1 MKRTIKTISFV
12 LLMLSL
18 GLVLSACVKKT
29 AKIGDENFS
38 EDINIEKRVDQKD
51 SQEGDEDVEGLE
63 KSEELS
69 VNDWRVY
76 ENEYFNIR
84 FKYHQNWYFQRDKIN
99 EGDYIAVY
107 GFAPSAEELND
118 KDYAIQ
124 LFILN
129 SENNFI
135 ENFSYSQEKE
145 SGNKKYILVSN
156 QEKYQEILDL
166 MFENLEIL
174 DHEEEVLQD
183 EISMCGVKIQ
193 LPSFVNKD
201 DFQEVKILEGVCM
214 SRLSS
219 DPSYNDLIPQH
230 LFTTLFDIM
239 VVDKNKVDNELY
251 NKFTSYEAYK
261 NNKNLRNLKNL
272 VLPFGCIKGQVILS
286 KDLDFDSFNGISY
299 YVDCIRQDIPG
310 IGLYQI
316 VEKRANRLIYVTYKL
331 WTHSESDDFKTY
343 FDNNYF
349 FNQDTKQHNYNE
361 IFSNYMNL
369 ILKDEIISKNIKELN
384 NIYNF

>member
-183 EISMCGVKIQ
+183 EISV
-193 LPSFVNKD
+193 
-201 DFQEVKILEGVCM
+201 
-214 SRLSS
+214 R
-219 DPSYNDLIPQH
+219 
-230 LFTTLFDIM
+230 
-239 VVDKNKVDNELY
+239 
-251 NKFTSYEAYK
+251 
-261 NNKNLRNLKNL
+261 
-272 VLPFGCIKGQVILS
+272 S
-286 KDLDFDSFNGISY
+286 KDTI
-299 YVDCIRQDIPG
+299 
-310 IGLYQI
+310 
-316 VEKRANRLIYVTYKL
+316 T
-331 WTHSESDDFKTY
+331 
-343 FDNNYF
+343 F
-349 FNQDTKQHNYNE
+349 FC
-361 IFSNYMNL
+361 
-369 ILKDEIISKNIKELN
+369 
-384 NIYNF
+384 